1 MAVLTEFFV
10 SKDLVMNNN
19 GGIDFIASIDDIYV
33 SDNTLPKYWLV
44 NRSKNEVV
52 LVLDN
57 ESLLMNYSYDIYST
71 DIDGL
76 ISFMQKHEIPYK
88 VE

>member
-10 SKDLVMNNN
+10 SKDLIMNNN
-19 GGIDFIASIDDIYV
+19 GGIEFIASIDDMYV
-33 SDNTLPKYWLV
+33 FDNVLPKYWLV

-71 DIDGL
+71 DIDDL
-76 ISFMQKHEIPYK
+76 ISFMKKHDIPYK